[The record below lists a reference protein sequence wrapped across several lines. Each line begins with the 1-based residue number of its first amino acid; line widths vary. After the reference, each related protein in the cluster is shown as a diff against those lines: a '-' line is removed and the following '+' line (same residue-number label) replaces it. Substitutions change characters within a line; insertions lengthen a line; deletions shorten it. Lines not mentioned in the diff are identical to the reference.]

1 MGQPEVE
8 GRVRKAV
15 TLKRAQTIVFW
26 LLFWLYILYLLPYYM
41 PVFSKVLI
49 KPVTH
54 KLEMAELE
62 ITVIQKFI
70 FQKKHVKQVKKVPK
84 KN

>member
-1 MGQPEVE
+1 
-8 GRVRKAV
+8 
-15 TLKRAQTIVFW
+15 
-26 LLFWLYILYLLPYYM
+26 M

-62 ITVIQKFI
+62 ITVIRKFI
-70 FQKKHVKQVKKVPK
+70 FQKKHAKQVKKVPK